1 MHFKPDTVDGSCL
14 RSFAFPCSR
23 VAPFPSL
30 SKMKAFTKL
39 LTPQEARDV
48 YARAYA
54 PSPLGTER
62 VPLAQA
68 LRRVLAQE
76 VRASTDLPAFDRST
90 VDGYAVRA
98 EDTGR
103 ASSGTPLHLQVV
115 GEVLMGE
122 PVRFAVGAGQAA
134 RIPTGGMLPEGT
146 DAVVMQEHTVR
157 TDGTVSVERP
167 VKVYENVLPRGADV
181 RSGEVIVRPGRRLRP
196 QDLGLLAGL
205 DIPEVT
211 VYRRPRVAIIVTG
224 DELVPPGRSLR
235 GSQIHDMNTYTLSG
249 LIDESGGIAKP
260 YGIVQ
265 DNLALLVERTKLAH
279 RECEMVILA
288 GGSSVGEKDVVADA
302 IAAVGEPGII
312 VHGIAIRP
320 GKPTI
325 LAVAGGKPV
334 FGLPGNVV
342 SAMVIFEQF
351 VRSVLNAMA
360 GLREPPR
367 PGTTLRARLTRTVAI
382 GDREDHIR
390 VSLAERTGALWAAP
404 LPGGSAILTS
414 MVRADGLVTI
424 PANTTLEEGTEVEV
438 RLLG

>member
-1 MHFKPDTVDGSCL
+1 M
-14 RSFAFPCSR
+14 RI
-23 VAPFPSL
+23 
-30 SKMKAFTKL
+30 KAFTKL

-48 YARAYA
+48 FARVYA
-54 PSPLGTER
+54 PSPLGTDR
-62 VPLAQA
+62 LPLAQA

-98 EDTGR
+98 QETSR
-103 ASSGTPLHLQVV
+103 ASSGAPVQLQVV

-122 PVRFAVGAGQAA
+122 PVQFAVGAGQAA

-146 DAVVMQEHTVR
+146 DAVVMQEYTVR
-157 TDGTVSVERP
+157 TDGAVSVEQP
-167 VKVYENVLPRGADV
+167 VKVHDNVLARGADV
-181 RSGEVIVRPGRRLRP
+181 RSGEVIVRPGRRLKP

-224 DELVPPGRSLR
+224 DELVPPGRALR

-249 LIDESGGIAKP
+249 LIDEAGGIAKS

-265 DNLALLVERTKLAH
+265 DNLALLVERAKLAH

-302 IAAVGEPGII
+302 IAALGDPGIV

-325 LAVAGGKPV
+325 LAVARGRPV

-351 VRSVLNAMA
+351 VRPVLHAMA
-360 GLREPPR
+360 GLQEPPR
-367 PGTTLRARLTRTVAI
+367 PGAMVRARLTTTVAT
-382 GDREDHIR
+382 GDREDHVR
-390 VSLAERTGALWAAP
+390 VSLVERTGALWAAP
-404 LPGGSAILTS
+404 LPGGSAIITS

-424 PANTTLEEGTEVEV
+424 PAKTTRDEGTEVEV